1 MRLFF
6 GVPLPHETTD
16 ALESVL
22 ATVPKQRGWKPVAS
36 RNWHITLSFL
46 GDTDGQC
53 LNPLVEL
60 GEQAAAEHA
69 ATAVTLD
76 SLQWWP
82 SESRPR
88 LLAAVASISTPLQPL
103 RKQLNRGLR
112 DLGIAF
118 DGKPLRAHVTLLRLE
133 RGIHVDDLRLPP
145 CSVDVAIE
153 NLALYVSETV
163 RGDSSSSER
172 GRNEKAYRP
181 LWQQS
186 LQLPPPWGWRKT

>member
-1 MRLFF
+1 MRLFL
-6 GVPLPHETTD
+6 GVPLPPDATA
-16 ALESVL
+16 ALETVL
-22 ATVPKQRGWKPVAS
+22 AMVPKQRGWKPIAA

-46 GDTDGQC
+46 GDTEGQFV
-53 LNPLVEL
+53 NPLIEL
-60 GEQAAAEHA
+60 GEQAAADHA

-88 LLAAVASISTPLQPL
+88 LLAALASVSTPLQPL
-103 RKQLNRGLR
+103 RKQLNRDLR
-112 DLGIAF
+112 DLGVAF
-118 DGKPLRAHVTLLRLE
+118 DSKPLRAHVTLLRLE
-133 RGIHVDDLRLPP
+133 RGVHVDDLRLPA
-145 CSVDVAIE
+145 CHVEVAVE
-153 NLALYVSETV
+153 NLALYVSDTV
-163 RGDSSSSER
+163 RNES

>member
-1 MRLFF
+1 VALMRLFF
-6 GVPLPHETTD
+6 GVPLAQDATT

-22 ATVPKQRGWKPVAS
+22 ATVPKQRGWNPVAS

-46 GDTDGQC
+46 GDTEGQW
-53 LNPLVEL
+53 LNPLMEL

-82 SESRPR
+82 SENRPR

-103 RKQLNRGLR
+103 RKQLNAGLR
-112 DLGIAF
+112 DLGVAF

-133 RGIHVDDLRLPP
+133 RGVHVDDLRLPA
-145 CSVDVAIE
+145 CNVDVAVE
-153 NLALYVSETV
+153 SLALYVSETV
-163 RGDSSSSER
+163 RNEA

-186 LQLPPPWGWRKT
+186 FESPPPYGHR

>member
-6 GVPLPHETTD
+6 GVPLPQDATL
-16 ALESVL
+16 ALEAVL
-22 ATVPKQRGWKPVAS
+22 ATVPKQRGWKSVAP

-46 GDTDGQC
+46 GDTEGQWV
-53 LNPLVEL
+53 NPLVEL
-60 GEQAAAEHA
+60 GEQAAAAHESTTIA
-69 ATAVTLD
+69 LD

-88 LLAAVASISTPLQPL
+88 LLAAVASISAPLQPL
-103 RKQLNRGLR
+103 RKQLNAGLR
-112 DLGIAF
+112 DRGIAF

-133 RGIHVDDLRLPP
+133 RGVHVDDLRLPA
-145 CSVDVAIE
+145 CQVDVAVE
-153 NLALYVSETV
+153 NLALYVSESG
-163 RGDSSSSER
+163 RGDSGRSE
-172 GRNEKAYRP
+172 KVYRP